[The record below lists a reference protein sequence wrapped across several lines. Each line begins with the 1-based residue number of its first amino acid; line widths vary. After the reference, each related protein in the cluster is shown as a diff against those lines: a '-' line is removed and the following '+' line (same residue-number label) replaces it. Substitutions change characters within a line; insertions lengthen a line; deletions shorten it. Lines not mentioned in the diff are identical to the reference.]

1 MSDETQPRPHEAAGS
16 SKENR
21 DAQDQAADSVH
32 AMDAGPDGHEG
43 SIGPGAPLFVAPS
56 SYLRPLSRAQPAA
69 SGIVAGAADV
79 SGSGSG
85 SGSRPGTAA
94 STGDGRQMT
103 PLDKEQIE
111 GLVSSCLFS
120 LVRQCVRSA
129 A

>member
-1 MSDETQPRPHEAAGS
+1 MSDETQPGSHEAAGS

-21 DAQDQAADSVH
+21 EARDQAAYSVH
-32 AMDAGPDGHEG
+32 TMDAGPDGHEG
-43 SIGPGAPLFVAPS
+43 SSGPGAPLFVAPS

-85 SGSRPGTAA
+85 SRPGTAA

-111 GLVSSCLFS
+111 GLVSLCFLFS
-120 LVRQCVRSA
+120 LLRECVRSA